1 VVVRERVGVDVSM
14 SVGAIV
20 GVSVGVGVNADGVMG
35 GCKVCVRGVGVNV
48 QGAHIPAATPDELRY
63 SSS

>member
-1 VVVRERVGVDVSM
+1 MVVCEIMSVDVN
-14 SVGAIV
+14 
-20 GVSVGVGVNADGVMG
+20 VSVGVGVRTSVVAGVNADGVMG